1 MFGTDYVDTN
11 EGAIYISNNDYNRL
25 FNKDPYQ
32 SSVFVNDVEKI
43 DETISSLN
51 QEGFSTLKI
60 SDTLMNPG
68 SSQIIQIMRTI
79 VTLVLV
85 IVLFFI
91 SYFVICII
99 LKSRNV
105 YFSTLRMLG
114 ATKKISKQLL
124 MIELFIVSNLSYF
137 GFILFVYLNQSKMV
151 KIDSLKTVIDYM
163 KFKDYVILYIILMLM
178 SYLIS
183 QKFSKKLFK
192 KSAISTIKEEM

>member
-1 MFGTDYVDTN
+1 M
-11 EGAIYISNNDYNRL
+11 L
-25 FNKDPYQ
+25 FR
-32 SSVFVNDVEKI
+32 
-43 DETISSLN
+43 
-51 QEGFSTLKI
+51 
-60 SDTLMNPG
+60 

-124 MIELFIVSNLSYF
+124 LIELFIVSNLSYF
-137 GFILFVYLNQSKMV
+137 GFILFVYLNHSKMV

>member
-60 SDTLMNPG
+60 SDTLINPG